1 MVSSAGARLVD
12 PPRLLHRG
20 AVTRVHSTLECV
32 QLSPRIYLGRWAMN
46 SQVGC
51 HFSSCQT
58 AGHLAPLPPGI
69 SALLGRRSF
78 PVKFRFAAGC
88 TRSGMALAL
97 VAENTLALDGGVAAA
112 ADTGGIV
119 VLNADA
125 ENGTLRVTNERVLEL
140 QVKLKTVRW
149 V

>member
-1 MVSSAGARLVD
+1 
-12 PPRLLHRG
+12 
-20 AVTRVHSTLECV
+20 
-32 QLSPRIYLGRWAMN
+32 
-46 SQVGC
+46 
-51 HFSSCQT
+51 
-58 AGHLAPLPPGI
+58 
-69 SALLGRRSF
+69 
-78 PVKFRFAAGC
+78 
-88 TRSGMALAL
+88 MALAL